1 MEDAASFKYVKKNFN
16 LSHETV
22 RFNASKSLLSFA
34 AGAVAELVSS
44 WVRVS
49 KIFVK

>member
-1 MEDAASFKYVKKNFN
+1 MRQSLKRSE
-16 LSHETV
+16 
-22 RFNASKSLLSFA
+22 SLLSFA

-49 KIFVK
+49 KVFVK

>member
-1 MEDAASFKYVKKNFN
+1 MEDAATFKFLSTFFN

-22 RFNASKSLLSFA
+22 PLNAPESLLSFA
-34 AGAVAELVSS
+34 AGAVAELVSN